1 MNILFVIGVVVW
13 VTAWIVGMI
22 NSVITTRYLRKHEP
36 AMAARIAPPLLRK
49 SIASDFRR
57 VHFSFTRGYADALNP
72 AFVTRMDIHRRVSL
86 LSEVIVVFG
95 LVSGAVYT
103 FA

>member
-1 MNILFVIGVVVW
+1 MNILLPIGVVVW
-13 VTAWIVGMI
+13 VTAWIVGVV
-22 NSVITTRYLRKHEP
+22 NSVVMTRYLRKHEP
-36 AMAARIAPPLLRK
+36 AIAAEIGPPLLRK